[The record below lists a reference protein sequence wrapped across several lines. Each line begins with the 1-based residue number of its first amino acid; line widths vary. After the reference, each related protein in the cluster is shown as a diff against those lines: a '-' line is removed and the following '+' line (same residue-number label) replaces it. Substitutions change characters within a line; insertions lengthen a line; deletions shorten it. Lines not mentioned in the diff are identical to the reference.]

1 MLNIYIYLIII
12 LLGFGILFYKY
23 RDFFSVFFKFFK
35 ILNVSKIKQ
44 TLKDD
49 AELIQLYEEIFI
61 NTGNAIVV
69 TDSHNQIIKVNN
81 AFTNI
86 TGYSADE
93 VIGQKPNILKSGR
106 QSKEF
111 YNNMWKTIFNTGHWN
126 GEVWNKKKFGEIY
139 PQWLSISLIRSKE
152 TGKVLHF
159 ISNFSDISIIKES
172 QDALEYMAHHDGL
185 TGLVNRALLKSH
197 LDNFIK
203 TRKRDK
209 NIGALL
215 YLDLD
220 KFKFVNDT
228 YGHGVGDT
236 LLQKVS
242 ERLINSVRDSDIVAR
257 VGGDEFIILLREVI
271 SEKNIEIIVKK
282 IVARIALPF
291 EDIVEDKIFIGTS
304 VGVTIFPKQ
313 SEDIDE
319 VIKFADIAMFE
330 AKKKGRNGYE
340 FYSNI
345 MSEDMIEKNSIERD
359 LRSAVL
365 SNEFVLHYQPQ
376 VDSRKKKVIS
386 VEALIRWKHPKIGLM
401 PPMKFIDI
409 AEESELIIEIG
420 KWVLFQACSQMVK
433 WRNEKVFIEKMAV
446 NISTIQFIKTD
457 MVQTV
462 KDILEK
468 TQCDPN
474 WLEIEITE
482 SVLIENKEGMLDT
495 LKSLGAMGVEFAID
509 DFGTGY
515 SSLSY
520 LKQLPV
526 HTIKIDRSFVRE
538 IPYNKGDVAIT
549 KSVVALG
556 KSFNYKIVAEGV
568 ETEAQLNFLQSLDCD
583 LIQGFYYAK
592 PMSALEFVNFQKELL
607 K

>member
-1 MLNIYIYLIII
+1 MLNIFIYLIIAIIIFAVIYYNNPNIFKMLNI
-12 LLGFGILFYKY
+12 LKLK
-23 RDFFSVFFKFFK
+23 K
-35 ILNVSKIKQ
+35 

-69 TDSHNQIIKVNN
+69 TDSHNKIIKVNN
-81 AFTNI
+81 AFTKI
-86 TGYSADE
+86 TGYSVDE
-93 VIGQKPNILKSGR
+93 VIGQRPSILKSGR

-111 YNNMWKTIFNTGHWN
+111 YNNMWKTLFKTGYWN

-152 TGKVLHF
+152 TGKVIHY

-185 TGLVNRALLKSH
+185 TGLVNRILLKSH

-209 NIGALL
+209 NIGAVL

-242 ERLINSVRDSDIVAR
+242 ERLINSVRDSDIVGR
-257 VGGDEFIILLREVI
+257 VGGDEFIILLREVA
-271 SEKNIEIIVKK
+271 SEENIQVIVKK
-282 IVARIALPF
+282 IIKTIASPF
-291 EDIVEDKIFIGTS
+291 NDIVEDKIYIGTS
-304 VGVTIFPKQ
+304 IGVAIFPKQ
-313 SEDIDE
+313 SDNIDE

-330 AKKKGRNGYE
+330 AKKQGRNGFQ

-345 MSEDMIEKNSIERD
+345 MSEDMLEKNSIERD
-359 LRSAVL
+359 LRSAIL

-376 VDSRKKKVIS
+376 VDSKKKTVTS

-433 WRNEKVFIEKMAV
+433 WRKENVFIEKMAV
-446 NISTIQFIKTD
+446 NISTIQFTKTD

-462 KDILEK
+462 KEILEK
-468 TQCDPN
+468 TQCDPH

-482 SVLIENKEGMLDT
+482 SVLIDNQDEMLDT
-495 LKSLGAMGVEFAID
+495 LTALGEIGVEFAID

-526 HTIKIDRSFVRE
+526 HTIKIDRSFIKE
-538 IPYNKGDVAIT
+538 IPYNKGDIAIT

-568 ETEAQLNFLQSLDCD
+568 ETEEQLNFLKSLNCD

-592 PMSALEFVNFQKELL
+592 PMSALEFQKFQNSL
-607 K
+607 

>member
-1 MLNIYIYLIII
+1 MLNIFIYLIIPIVIFAVIYYNNPNIFRMLNI
-12 LLGFGILFYKY
+12 LKLK
-23 RDFFSVFFKFFK
+23 K
-35 ILNVSKIKQ
+35 

-69 TDSHNQIIKVNN
+69 TDSHNKIIKVNN
-81 AFTNI
+81 AFTKI
-86 TGYSADE
+86 TGYSVDE
-93 VIGQKPNILKSGR
+93 VIGQRPSILKSGR

-111 YNNMWKTIFNTGHWN
+111 YNNMWKTLFKTGYWN

-152 TGKVLHF
+152 TGKVIHY

-185 TGLVNRALLKSH
+185 TGLVNRILLKSH

-209 NIGALL
+209 NIGAVL

-242 ERLINSVRDSDIVAR
+242 ERLINSVRDSDIVGR
-257 VGGDEFIILLREVI
+257 VGGDEFIILLREVA
-271 SEKNIEIIVKK
+271 SEENIQVIVKK
-282 IVARIALPF
+282 IIKTIASPF
-291 EDIVEDKIFIGTS
+291 NDIVEDKIYIGTS
-304 VGVTIFPKQ
+304 IGVAIFPKQ
-313 SEDIDE
+313 SDNIDE

-330 AKKKGRNGYE
+330 AKKQGRNGFQ

-345 MSEDMIEKNSIERD
+345 MSEDMLEKNSIERD
-359 LRSAVL
+359 LRSAIL

-376 VDSRKKKVIS
+376 VDSKKKTVTS

-433 WRNEKVFIEKMAV
+433 WRKENVFIEKMAV
-446 NISTIQFIKTD
+446 NISTIQFTKTD

-462 KDILEK
+462 KEILEK
-468 TQCDPN
+468 TQCDPH

-482 SVLIENKEGMLDT
+482 SVLIDNQDEMLDT
-495 LKSLGAMGVEFAID
+495 LTALGEIGVEFAID

-526 HTIKIDRSFVRE
+526 HTIKIDRSFIKE
-538 IPYNKGDVAIT
+538 IPYNKGDIAIT

-568 ETEAQLNFLQSLDCD
+568 ETEEQLNFLKSLNCD

-592 PMSALEFVNFQKELL
+592 PMSALEFQKFQNSL
-607 K
+607 

>member
-1 MLNIYIYLIII
+1 MLNIFIYLIIPIVIFAVIYYNNPNIFKMLNI
-12 LLGFGILFYKY
+12 LKLK
-23 RDFFSVFFKFFK
+23 K
-35 ILNVSKIKQ
+35 

-69 TDSHNQIIKVNN
+69 TDSHNKIIKVNN
-81 AFTNI
+81 AFTKI
-86 TGYSADE
+86 TGYSVDE
-93 VIGQKPNILKSGR
+93 VIGQRPSILKSGR

-111 YNNMWKTIFNTGHWN
+111 YNNMWKTLFKTGYWN

-152 TGKVLHF
+152 TGKVIHY

-185 TGLVNRALLKSH
+185 TGLVNRILLKSH

-209 NIGALL
+209 NIGAVL

-242 ERLINSVRDSDIVAR
+242 ERLINSVRDSDIVGR
-257 VGGDEFIILLREVI
+257 VGGDEFIILLREVA
-271 SEKNIEIIVKK
+271 SEENIQVIVKK
-282 IVARIALPF
+282 IIKTIASPF
-291 EDIVEDKIFIGTS
+291 NDIVEDKIYIGTS
-304 VGVTIFPKQ
+304 IGVAIFPKQ
-313 SEDIDE
+313 SDNIDE

-330 AKKKGRNGYE
+330 AKKQGRNGFQ

-345 MSEDMIEKNSIERD
+345 MSEDMLEKNSIERD
-359 LRSAVL
+359 LRSAIL

-376 VDSRKKKVIS
+376 VDSKKKTVTS

-433 WRNEKVFIEKMAV
+433 WRKENVFIEKMAV
-446 NISTIQFIKTD
+446 NISTIQFTKTD

-462 KDILEK
+462 KEILEK
-468 TQCDPN
+468 TQCDPH

-482 SVLIENKEGMLDT
+482 SVLIDNQDEMLDT
-495 LKSLGAMGVEFAID
+495 LTALGEIGVEFAID

-526 HTIKIDRSFVRE
+526 HTIKIDRSFIKE
-538 IPYNKGDVAIT
+538 IPYNKGDIAIT

-568 ETEAQLNFLQSLDCD
+568 ETEEQLNFLKSLNCD

-592 PMSALEFVNFQKELL
+592 PMSALEFQKFQNSL
-607 K
+607 